1 MELQWYGLW
10 RERRRMFQKYFRA
23 SNTQV
28 YRPIQIEFIRK
39 MLPRLLQKTGG
50 IFEYNQAV
58 SWVLSI
64 TNTTGEFSVVGGITI
79 SMTYGIQIKESDDPF
94 IAIAEA
100 ALKSVSL
107 AMGPGT
113 FLVDLIPILK
123 YVSEWIPGADF
134 QRQARIWR
142 RLQEDLR
149 ERPYLASVEAIVFY
163 FSILI

>member
-64 TNTTGEFSVVGGITI
+64 CKYNRRFNCITHTTGEFSVVGGITI

-107 AMGPGT
+107 AMGPGR

-123 YVSEWIPGADF
+123 YVPEWIPGAGF

-142 RLQEDLR
+142 KLQENDL
-149 ERPYLASVEAIVFY
+149 I
-163 FSILI
+163 